1 MPNETNTQIETDADR
16 KVMGELQNA
25 WDTPLRADAFDL
37 SDTEKV
43 EAITYHFRKIM
54 HTLGLDMNDD
64 SLKGTPLRVA
74 KMYVHEIFSG
84 LHPDN
89 KPEPTLF
96 DNRYHYDQM
105 LVEKNIPFYS
115 NCEHH
120 FVPIFGHVRVAYY
133 SSGNIIG
140 LSKLNRIVAY
150 YAQRPQV
157 QERLTVQIA
166 KELQQVLQTD
176 HLAVRIEA
184 THTCVAMRGIRQE
197 GATTVTSFYDGRF
210 LDNEVKKEFL
220 NY

>member
-1 MPNETNTQIETDADR
+1 MPNETNSQIKIDAGR
-16 KVMGELQNA
+16 KVTAEMQNTY
-25 WDTPLRADAFDL
+25 DTSLREDAFAL
-37 SDTEKV
+37 SDTEKI

-54 HTLGLDMNDD
+54 HTLGLDMKDD

-74 KMYVHEIFSG
+74 KMYVNEIFSG

-96 DNRYHYDQM
+96 DNKYNYDQM

-120 FVPIFGHVRVAYY
+120 FVPIYGHVRVAYY

-140 LSKLNRIVAY
+140 LSKLNRIVSY
-150 YAQRPQV
+150 FSQRPQV

-166 KELQQVLQTD
+166 KELQQILQTE
-176 HLAVRIEA
+176 HVAVLIDA
-184 THTCVAMRGIRQE
+184 THTCVSMRGIRHE
-197 GATTVTSFYDGRF
+197 GATTVTSFYDGKF
-210 LDNEVKKEFL
+210 LDNEIKKGFL